1 MLLSRRR
8 LLRYC
13 LVSAGVLGLG
23 PADGWLLRR
32 ALANPA
38 GPSVLWLI
46 GSACTGCSVSFLNRI
61 SDVAGEP
68 ATVTEVLTDALNV
81 LFHPTLMSA
90 AGETAAATLERVR
103 DEGNFILVLEGAVP
117 TRFGGHTCVVYQKA
131 GQAVTFQQAVQE
143 LTARALKTICVGTCA
158 SFGGIPAAGSNP
170 TGAMGVGELTGR
182 PVINLSGCPVHPD
195 WVVWAVVQ
203 LLLGRTIELDADN
216 RPVALYNRD
225 FAGATAPSI
234 VHDKCPRNPGSHGVP
249 VAAGFGEDGHCL
261 ENLGCRGPHTKAR
274 CEACW
279 NGIGGHGPG
288 QAHPGHWCIGVNAP
302 CHGCVERTFP
312 GTQSFF
318 EHYSP

>member
-13 LVSAGVLGLG
+13 LVSAGALGLG

-38 GPSVLWLI
+38 GPSVLWVI

-68 ATVTEVLTDALNV
+68 ATVAEVLVGALNV
-81 LFHPTLMSA
+81 LFHPTLMGA

-103 DEGNFILVLEGAVP
+103 DEGNFILVLEGAVS
-117 TRFGGHTCVVYQKA
+117 TRFGGHACVVYQRN
-131 GQAVTFQQAVQE
+131 GQPVTFQQAVQE

-158 SFGGIPAAGSNP
+158 SFGGITAAGANP
-170 TGAMGVGELTGR
+170 TGAMGVGRLTGR
-182 PVINLSGCPVHPD
+182 PVINLSGCPANPD

-216 RPVALYNRD
+216 RPAALYSRD
-225 FAGATAPSI
+225 FQGAAAPAI
-234 VHDKCPRNPGSHGVP
+234 VHDKCPRNPGLYGVP
-249 VAAGFGEDGHCL
+249 LATGFGEDGHCL
-261 ENLGCRGPHTKAR
+261 ENLGCRGPHTKSR
-274 CEACW
+274 CEAAW

-288 QAHPGHWCIGVNAP
+288 EPHPGHWCIGVNAP
-302 CHGCVERTFP
+302 CHGCVEKTFP
-312 GTQSFF
+312 GPQSFF
-318 EHYSP
+318 ERYMP